1 MFHAFIAINQNT
13 GERVDITTIENPRI
27 TLENGLFLC
36 QLCGQPMFIRGGG
49 FYIHHFCHKVLC
61 QSDEYGHREKETPE
75 HLFGK
80 HEIAKML
87 HEQFDGQ
94 SVKIEYEVPLKEIKR
109 VADILVTYP
118 MGWRLAH
125 EIQLSDISKEDI
137 EIRTSDYESIGID
150 VIWWLGE
157 KIRNEVKNLFVERF
171 GRVFTVK
178 VSRTSQDESIPL
190 PKFS

>member
-1 MFHAFIAINQNT
+1 MPFIAINKVT
-13 GERVDITTIENPRI
+13 RERIDITTIENPRLA
-27 TLENGLFLC
+27 LENGVFLC

-49 FYIHHFCHKVLC
+49 YYIHHFCHKVSC
-61 QSDEYGHREKETPE
+61 HSDEYGTRERETPE

-80 HEIAKML
+80 REIAKLL
-87 HEQFDGQ
+87 HEQFNGQ
-94 SVKIEYEVPLKEIKR
+94 NVKIEYEVPLPEIKR

-125 EIQLSDISKEDI
+125 EIQLSDITKDEID
-137 EIRTSDYESIGID
+137 IRTSDYESIGID
-150 VIWWLGE
+150 VVWWLGE
-157 KIRNEVKNLFVERF
+157 RIRNEVRNWSIERF

-178 VSRTSQDESIPL
+178 VSRTTQDQSISL